1 MSEKERKQTHQT
13 TAFTKIVS
21 FASLVVVVVLVVQ
34 SCPTLGNSTDCSL
47 PGSSVH
53 GVLQTRMLEWVAIT
67 FSKVIFLTQG
77 SNSGLLHSRQI
88 LNCLSH

>member
-53 GVLQTRMLEWVAIT
+53 GVLQARMLEWVAIT